1 MKMLVRFLFA
11 ALLVL
16 GVLSL
21 GIAAEAQ
28 SSNSGTVLGTVI
40 DKAGAVVPD
49 AAVEL
54 LNTAT
59 NETKTTTTAG
69 AGEYTFANVPPGT
82 YTLKISK
89 PGFATITFAN
99 LKVDVTKTYTYNATL
114 EVSSGKEVIEVSA
127 QSQAE
132 LQTADAVVGDVV
144 GENELMRLPTLG
156 RDSRELLTL
165 QPMSTPFESSNGGGF
180 GNSGGT
186 IAGARSDQNVFNLDG
201 IDITDNVIAGGGNQA
216 PVIPIGVENVAEFR
230 VGVTNNNAS
239 FGRSEGGQ
247 INIISKSGTNEYH
260 GTAYWYHQNSV
271 FNANTWDNG
280 HTPNGSGLAF
290 TPKQPQHD
298 NRVGVSVGG
307 PIRKNKTFFFS
318 NYEVRRFPQ
327 AVQVERIV
335 PTQSLR
341 NGTLTFN
348 GVAYPLASSMLCG
361 PAGNQLCD
369 PRALGISP
377 TVQKLWNM
385 MPLGND
391 PNVGDGSNTEGFRT
405 SVPESL
411 KDDFVTFRLDHNF
424 TDKLKF
430 FGRYFYHRDLAPNSS
445 GQASGQVSFLTGTA
459 ESSSAS
465 DVRGDGF
472 TSGLDWQIRDNL
484 INSLHVGW
492 IRSRQ
497 DFNVIRPSTSSAKLN
512 LPETGSA
519 LGPIA
524 LAPGLG
530 ATGLIDT
537 VVDVDTQRA
546 RHQAIYDSNKQY
558 ADNLTWIKGKHTVV
572 TGADIRWL
580 PTIHD
585 RDDKVIGSLTSLV
598 ALLDAS
604 EGAGNLN
611 IPAADRPAALP
622 IADGSNWDRL
632 YAASLGLLNQV
643 GILAV
648 RNGSLQPQ
656 PLGTQLEAKTTLRA
670 YNFFVQDSWRI
681 KPSLTLTYGIG
692 YGWQTTP
699 QELHGQQTLIANH
712 DTGDTII
719 NGLQYIQAKEA
730 AAQAGDVYNP
740 TLSYIPIRNSGRSNV
755 SNVDYGDWAP
765 RVSAAW
771 NPSFSG
777 GAMGR
782 MFGDR
787 KTVIRGGYGIAYDR
801 VNTVQSVIIPMLGV
815 GFAQTINLQTPLC
828 NVNGTSVSGCN
839 AAVGVGAGG
848 NPGLASF
855 RVGVDGTIPTPAL
868 PAAVKSPIIPT
879 IPFGETLSFQNDP
892 NFKDGRA
899 HMVDFTIQRSLPGQ
913 MILELG
919 YVGRFGRNLAGSI
932 NFNSAPYMFKDKAS
946 GQIFAQAYD
955 AIATQLRAGI
965 SPLLPSGLPNPAFNN
980 QPWIEN
986 QLPGLGIG
994 CGPIIDP
1001 VTKKGNNI
1009 SSTECLASGNSTNF
1023 TNNNLSSV
1031 FDSIDFGRLGLGL
1044 QSYNNLQVLDLFMR
1058 DSHDHSNYN
1067 AFVVTLRNNSW
1078 HGLVFD
1084 LNYTRS
1090 KSLDDVGAVQNAAE
1104 YHSSSYNF
1112 ALDYG
1117 PSFFNRPNVFNAFF
1131 NYDLPFG
1138 GSHRLSSS
1146 HAFVNKVIGGWFTA
1160 GILRISSGLPNLVT
1174 VSGQSFGGGDIFG
1187 IAAGML
1193 PTVPV
1198 GSLGAGLH
1206 GGVCSTGAGSG
1217 GNGPTCSH
1225 PAGTPAPTGTGLNYF
1240 ANPAAALADFRPTL
1254 LATDTNDGRN
1264 SPLPGLGLWN
1274 FDMTIGKTTSI
1285 TERLKVEFSAD
1296 FFNLFN
1302 HVNFLDP
1309 SLDTTNPSTFGVI
1322 NTQLVPADRIQGSRW
1337 IQMGLRIRF

>member
-1 MKMLVRFLFA
+1 MKVLARFLFA

-16 GVLSL
+16 GALSL
-21 GIAAEAQ
+21 GIAAAAQ
-28 SSNSGTVLGTVI
+28 TSNSGLVLGTVT
-40 DKAGAVVPD
+40 DKGGAVVPE
-49 AAVEL
+49 ATIEL
-54 LNTAT
+54 INTAT
-59 NETKTTTTAG
+59 NETKTTVTAA

-89 PGFATITFAN
+89 AGFATVTFAN
-99 LKVDVTKTYTYNATL
+99 IKVDVTKTLTFNATL
-114 EVSSGKEVIEVSA
+114 EVSSGKEVIEVTA

-132 LQTADAVVGDVV
+132 LQTADAVVGNVV

-165 QPMSTPFESSNGGGF
+165 QPMSTPFESNNGGGF

-247 INIISKSGTNEYH
+247 INIISKSGTNEFH
-260 GTAYWYHQNSV
+260 GAVYWYHQNSAL
-271 FNANTWDNG
+271 NANTWDNG
-280 HTPNGSGLAF
+280 HTPNGSGLDY

-298 NRVGVSVGG
+298 NRAGLTLGG
-307 PIRKNKTFFFS
+307 PIKKNKTFIFG
-318 NYEVRRFPQ
+318 NWEVRRFPQ

-341 NGTLTFN
+341 DGIVTFN
-348 GVAYPLASSMLCG
+348 GVAYNLATTTACG
-361 PAGNQLCD
+361 GQLCD
-369 PRALGISP
+369 PRGIGISP

-391 PNVGDGSNTEGFRT
+391 PNVGDGTNTEGFRT
-405 SVPESL
+405 SVAEAL
-411 KDDFVTFRLDHNF
+411 KDDFVNVRLDHNF
-424 TDKLKF
+424 TDKVKF
-430 FGRYFYHRDLAPNSS
+430 FGRYIYHRDLAPNAAGS
-445 GQASGQVSFLTGTA
+445 SGQVSFLTGSA
-459 ESSSAS
+459 ESASAS
-465 DVRGDGF
+465 DIRGDGF

-484 INSLHVGW
+484 INSVHVGW

-497 DFNVIRPSTSSAKLN
+497 DFNVIRPSVSSTDLN
-512 LPETGSA
+512 LPGTQSP
-519 LGPIA
+519 LGDIA

-530 ATGLIDT
+530 ATGFIDT

-598 ALLDAS
+598 ATLDADVIQGISIPTS
-604 EGAGNLN
+604 ERPSNL
-611 IPAADRPAALP
+611 PSADAQ
-622 IADGSNWDRL
+622 NWDRL
-632 YAASLGLLNQV
+632 YAAALGLVDNV

-648 RNGSLQPQ
+648 RNGALQPQ
-656 PLGTQLEAKTTLRA
+656 PLGTQLQAKTTLRA

-681 KPSLTLTYGIG
+681 KPSITLTYGVG

-699 QELHGQQTLIANH
+699 QELHGQQTFIANN
-712 DTGDTII
+712 DNGNSII

-730 AAQAGDVYNP
+730 AAEAGDVYNP
-740 TLSYIPIRNSGRSNV
+740 TLSYIPIRDSGRSNV
-755 SNVDYGDWAP
+755 FNPDYGDWAP
-765 RVSAAW
+765 RASIAW
-771 NPSFSG
+771 NPSFKDG
-777 GAMGR
+777 FLGKIA
-782 MFGDR
+782 GDR

-801 VNTVQSVIIPMLGV
+801 INTVQSVIIPMLGV
-815 GFAQTINLQTPLC
+815 GFAQTINVQTPLC
-828 NVNGTSVSGCN
+828 DASGTPGVGCN
-839 AAVGVGAGG
+839 ATAGIASPGA
-848 NPGLASF
+848 ASF
-855 RVGVDGTIPTPAL
+855 RVGVDGTIPTPPLPGAL
-868 PAAVKSPIIPT
+868 SSPIIPS
-879 IPFGETLSFQNDP
+879 IPFGEELSFQNDP

-913 MILELG
+913 MILEIG
-919 YVGRFGRNLAGSI
+919 YVGRFGRDLAGSI

-946 GQIFAQAYD
+946 GQTFAQAYD
-955 AIATQLRAGI
+955 ALATQLRAGVA
-965 SPLLPSGLPNPAFNN
+965 PGAVTA
-980 QPWIEN
+980 QPWFEN
-986 QLPGLGIG
+986 QLPGLTGTTG
-994 CGPIIDP
+994 CAGSASA
-1001 VTKKGNNI
+1001 T
-1009 SSTECLASGNSTNF
+1009 SCLAAGNSTSF
-1023 TNNNLSSV
+1023 INNNVSSV
-1031 FDSIDFGRLGLGL
+1031 FDSIDFDRLGLGL
-1044 QSYNNLQVLDLFMR
+1044 PTYNNLQVLDLFMR

-1067 AFVVTLRNNSW
+1067 AFVVTLRNNNW

-1112 ALDYG
+1112 NLDYG
-1117 PSFFNRPNVFNAFF
+1117 PSFFNRPNVFNGIV

-1146 HAFVNKVIGGWFTA
+1146 HAFANKFISGWYVS
-1160 GILRISSGLPNLVT
+1160 GILRISSGIPDLVT
-1174 VSGQSFGGGDIFG
+1174 TSGQSFGGGDIFG
-1187 IAAGML
+1187 ISAGML
-1193 PTVPV
+1193 PTVPIGTIGGGGV
-1198 GSLGAGLH
+1198 H

-1217 GNGPTCSH
+1217 GNACNG
-1225 PAGTPAPTGTGLNYF
+1225 GTGTGLNYF
-1240 ANPAAALADFRPTL
+1240 SNPAAAIGDFRQTL

-1264 SPLPGLGLWN
+1264 SPLPGLGFWN
-1274 FDMTIGKTTSI
+1274 FDMSLGKSTAI

-1309 SLDTTNPSTFGVI
+1309 SFDVTNPSTFGVI

-1337 IQMGLRIRF
+1337 IQLGLRIRF

>member
-1 MKMLVRFLFA
+1 MKLLVRFLFA
-11 ALLVL
+11 TLLVL
-16 GVLSL
+16 VVLSP
-21 GIAAEAQ
+21 GIAAGAQ
-28 SSNSGTVLGTVI
+28 SSNSGTVLGTVT

-49 AAVEL
+49 AIVEL
-54 LNTAT
+54 VNTAT
-59 NETKTTTTAG
+59 NETKTTTTAA
-69 AGEYTFANVPPGT
+69 AGEYTLANVPPGT

-89 PGFATITFAN
+89 TGFATTTFAN
-99 LKVDVTKTYTYNATL
+99 IKVDVTKTYTYNATL

-132 LQTADAVVGDVV
+132 LQTADAVVGNVV

-165 QPMSTPFESSNGGGF
+165 QPMSTPFETTNGGGF

-247 INIISKSGTNEYH
+247 INIISKSGSNEYH
-260 GTAYWYHQNSV
+260 GAAYWYHQNSV

-280 HTPNGSGLAF
+280 HTPNGSGLDY

-298 NRVGVSVGG
+298 NRIGVTVGG
-307 PIRKNKTFFFS
+307 PLKKNKTFIFS
-318 NYEVRRFPQ
+318 NYELRRFPQ
-327 AVQVERIV
+327 AVEVERIV

-341 NGTLTFN
+341 NGILTFN
-348 GVAYPLASSMLCG
+348 GVAYPLATSMLCG
-361 PAGNQLCD
+361 ASGNQACD
-369 PRALGISP
+369 PRGIGISP
-377 TVQKLWNM
+377 TVQALWNM

-405 SVPESL
+405 TVPEAL
-411 KDDFVTFRLDHNF
+411 KDDFVNFRLDHNF
-424 TDKLKF
+424 TDKVKF
-430 FGRYFYHRDLAPNSS
+430 FGRYLYHRDIAPTAA
-445 GQASGQVSFLTGTA
+445 GQSTGQVSLIGGTA
-459 ESSSAS
+459 SSAS
-465 DVRGDGF
+465 ASDIRGDGF

-484 INSLHVGW
+484 IDSIHVGW

-497 DFNVIRPSTSSAKLN
+497 DFNVIRPRVSAADLN
-512 LPETGSA
+512 LPGTSTP
-519 LGPIA
+519 LGDIA

-558 ADNLTWIKGKHTVV
+558 ADNLTWIKGKHTLV

-580 PTIHD
+580 PTIHE
-585 RDDKVIGSLTSLV
+585 RDDKVIGSVTSLV
-598 ALLDAS
+598 ATLDADVIQGIS
-604 EGAGNLN
+604 

-622 IADGSNWDRL
+622 IADQQNWDRL
-632 YAASLGLLNQV
+632 YAATLGLVDNV

-648 RNGSLQPQ
+648 RNGALQPQ

-681 KPSLTLTYGIG
+681 KPSITLTYGIG

-699 QELHGQQTLIANH
+699 QEANGQQTFIADH
-712 DTGDTII
+712 DTGDSII

-730 AAQAGDVYNP
+730 AAEAGNIYNP
-740 TLSYIPIRNSGRSNV
+740 TLSYIPIRSSGRSNV
-755 SNVDYGDWAP
+755 FNVDYGDWAP
-765 RVSAAW
+765 RASIAW
-771 NPSFSG
+771 NPSFRDG
-777 GAMGR
+777 FLGKIV
-782 MFGDR
+782 GDR
-787 KTVIRGGYGIAYDR
+787 KTVVRGGYGIAYDR

-815 GFAQTINLQTPLC
+815 GFAQTINVQTPLC
-828 NVNGTSVSGCN
+828 NATGAGGPGCN
-839 AAVGVGAGG
+839 AAAGLT
-848 NPGLASF
+848 NPGAASF

-868 PAAVKSPIIPT
+868 PGALTSPIIPT
-879 IPFGETLSFQNDP
+879 VPFGEELSFQNDP

-913 MILELG
+913 MILEIG
-919 YVGRFGRNLAGSI
+919 YVGRFGRDLAGSI

-955 AIATQLRAGI
+955 AVATQLRAGVA
-965 SPLLPSGLPNPAFNN
+965 PAAVTT
-980 QPWIEN
+980 QPWFDN
-986 QLPGLGIG
+986 QLAGLTAKV
-994 CGPIIDP
+994 CPTTP
-1001 VTKKGNNI
+1001 TL
-1009 SSTECLASGNSTNF
+1009 TPTQCLASGSSTSF
-1023 TNNNLSSV
+1023 INNNVSSV
-1031 FDSIDFGRLGLGL
+1031 FDTIDVDRQFDLGL
-1044 QSYNNLQVLDLFMR
+1044 QPYNNLQVLDLFMR
-1058 DSHDHSNYN
+1058 DSHDSSNYN
-1067 AFVVTLRNNSW
+1067 AFVVTLRNNNW

-1104 YHSSSYNF
+1104 YHTSSYNF
-1112 ALDYG
+1112 GLDYG
-1117 PSFFNRPNVFNAFF
+1117 PSFFNRPNVFNAIF

-1146 HAFVNKVIGGWFTA
+1146 HSAVNKIIGGWYTA
-1160 GILRISSGLPNLVT
+1160 GILRISSGVPDLVT

-1187 IAAGML
+1187 ISAGML
-1193 PTVPV
+1193 PTVPI
-1198 GSLGAGLH
+1198 GSIGGGGIH
-1206 GGVCSTGAGSG
+1206 SGVCSTGAGSG
-1217 GNGPTCSH
+1217 GNGPGCAT
-1225 PAGTPAPTGTGLNYF
+1225 AGTGTGLNYF
-1240 ANPAAALADFRPTL
+1240 ANPVAAIADFRPTL
-1254 LATDTNDGRN
+1254 LATDTNDGRD
-1264 SPLPGLGLWN
+1264 SPLPGLGFWN
-1274 FDMTIGKTTSI
+1274 FDMSLGKSTSI

-1309 SLDTTNPSTFGVI
+1309 SFDTTNPSTFGVI

-1337 IQMGLRIRF
+1337 IQLGLRFKF

>member
-1 MKMLVRFLFA
+1 MMKLAVHLFSIS
-11 ALLVL
+11 LLIL
-16 GVLSL
+16 AVLSL
-21 GIAAEAQ
+21 GISANAQ
-28 SSNSGTVLGTVI
+28 TSNSALVLGTVT
-40 DKAGAVVPD
+40 DKGGAVVPD
-49 AAVEL
+49 ATIEL

-59 NETKTTTTAG
+59 NETKTTTTAA
-69 AGEYTFANVPPGT
+69 AGEYTFAGVPPGT

-89 PGFATITFAN
+89 AGFATTTFAN
-99 LKVDVTKTYTYNATL
+99 IKLDVTKTYNYSATL

-127 QSQAE
+127 QAQAE
-132 LQTADAVVGDVV
+132 LQSADAVVGNVV
-144 GENELMRLPTLG
+144 GESELMRLPTLG

-165 QPMSTPFESSNGGGF
+165 QPMSTPFESTNGGGF

-201 IDITDNVIAGGGNQA
+201 IDITDNTIAGGGNQT
-216 PVIPIGVENVAEFR
+216 PIIPMNVESVAEFR

-247 INIISKSGTNEYH
+247 INIISKSGTNEFH
-260 GTAYWYHQNSV
+260 GGAYWYHQNSAL
-271 FNANTWDNG
+271 NANTWDNG
-280 HTPNGSGLAF
+280 HTPSNGLDF

-298 NRVGVSVGG
+298 NRVGFTLGG
-307 PIRKNKTFFFS
+307 PIKKNKTFIFG
-318 NYEVRRFPQ
+318 NYEFRRFPQ
-327 AVQVERIV
+327 SVQVERIV

-341 NGTLTFN
+341 DGILTFN
-348 GVAYPLASSMLCG
+348 GVAYNLATSQLCG
-361 PAGNQLCD
+361 ASGNQACD
-369 PRALGISP
+369 PRGIGISP
-377 TVQKLWNM
+377 TVQALWNM
-385 MPLGND
+385 LPQGND

-405 SVPESL
+405 SVAEAL
-411 KDDFVTFRLDHNF
+411 KDDFVNVRLDHNF
-424 TDKLKF
+424 TDKVKF
-430 FGRYFYHRDLAPNSS
+430 FGRYLYHRNLAPNAAGS
-445 GQASGQVSFLTGTA
+445 SGQVSFLSGTA
-459 ESSSAS
+459 VSSSAS
-465 DVRGDGF
+465 DIRGDGF

-484 INSLHVGW
+484 INSVHVGW

-497 DFNVIRPSTSSAKLN
+497 DFNVIRPSTSSAALA
-512 LPETGSA
+512 LAGTDSA

-530 ATGLIDT
+530 TAGLIDT

-558 ADNLTWIKGKHTVV
+558 ADNLTWIKGKHTIV

-598 ALLDAS
+598 ALLDS
-604 EGAGNLN
+604 NEGGGTLA

-622 IADGSNWDRL
+622 TSDQQNWDRL

-648 RNGSLQPQ
+648 RDGSLKPQ

-670 YNFFVQDSWRI
+670 YNFFAQDTWRI

-712 DTGDTII
+712 DNGDSIITGI
-719 NGLQYIQAKEA
+719 QYIKAKEA
-730 AAQAGDVYNP
+730 AAEAGDVFNP
-740 TLSYIPIRNSGRSNV
+740 TLSYIPIRNSGRSDV

-765 RVSAAW
+765 RLSAAW
-771 NPSFSG
+771 NPSFHDG
-777 GAMGR
+777 VLGHL
-782 MFGDR
+782 FGDR

-828 NVNGTSVSGCN
+828 NANGTSVSGCN
-839 AAVGVGAGG
+839 AAVGVGSGG
-848 NPGLASF
+848 NPGAASF
-855 RVGVDGTIPTPAL
+855 RVGVDGAIPTPAL
-868 PAAVKSPIIPT
+868 PAAVSSPIVPSV
-879 IPFGETLSFQNDP
+879 PFAETLSFQNDP

-899 HMVDFTIQRSLPGQ
+899 HMVDFTIQRTLPGQ
-913 MILELG
+913 MILEIG

-932 NFNSAPYMFKDKAS
+932 NFNSAPFMFKDKS
-946 GQIFAQAYD
+946 SNQIFAQAYD
-955 AIATQLRAGI
+955 AVATQLRAGI
-965 SPLLPSGLPNPAFNN
+965 APVLPNGTVNPAFNN
-980 QPWIEN
+980 QPWFEH
-986 QLPGLGIG
+986 QLAGLGVG
-994 CGPIIDP
+994 CGLDTTQATP
-1001 VTKKGNNI
+1001 VPTNI
-1009 SSTECLASGNSTNF
+1009 SATACLASGNSVNF
-1023 TNNNLSSV
+1023 INNNVSSL
-1031 FDSIDFGRLGLGL
+1031 FNTIDIDRQFVLGL
-1044 QSYNNLQVLDLFMR
+1044 QPYDNLQVLDLFMR
-1058 DSHDHSNYN
+1058 DSHDTSNYN
-1067 AFVVTLRNNSW
+1067 AFVLTLRNNNW

-1112 ALDYG
+1112 HLDYG
-1117 PSFFNRPNVFNAFF
+1117 PSFFNRPNVFNALY
-1131 NYDLPFG
+1131 NYELPFG

-1146 HAFVNKVIGGWFTA
+1146 NSFVKRVIGGWYTS
-1160 GILRISSGLPNLVT
+1160 GILRISSGIPELVT
-1174 VSGQSFGGGDIFG
+1174 TSGQSFGGGDIFG
-1187 IAAGML
+1187 ITAGML
-1193 PTVPV
+1193 PTVPI
-1198 GSLGAGLH
+1198 GSIGGGGVH
-1206 GGVCSTGAGSG
+1206 SGVCSTGAGSNGNG
-1217 GNGPTCSH
+1217 GNCS
-1225 PAGTPAPTGTGLNYF
+1225 TPGTGTGLNYF
-1240 ANPAAALADFRPTL
+1240 ANPSAAIGNFRQTL

-1264 SPLPGLGLWN
+1264 SPLSGLGLWN
-1274 FDMTIGKTTSI
+1274 FDMTLGKQTAI
-1285 TERLKVEFSAD
+1285 TERIKVEFSAD

-1309 SLDTTNPSTFGVI
+1309 SLDVTNPSTFGVI

-1337 IQMGLRIRF
+1337 IQFGLRFKF